1 MSAATDAVEQLPP
14 PTDSGEAVTPVL
26 AAWLS
31 EHAPPE
37 LRDALLAGLWAR
49 HEFGVKKYGQGLM
62 TNDGRKTA
70 VEVWQEILDALQ
82 YAQKAEMCGEAIDTP
97 LLAATLLL
105 LCRKVLRSDEAGDLD
120 AAARR
125 AYAAYNETGPMDRHW
140 KTFDGR
146 PVPAWD
152 ELPVVIQEK
161 WRAAVFAGAG
171 GRR

>member
-49 HEFGVKKYGQGLM
+49 HELGVKKYGQGLM

-70 VEVWQEILDALQ
+70 VEVWQELLDALQ

-105 LCRKVLRSDEAGDLD
+105 LCRKVLRSDEAGELD

-125 AYAAYNETGPMDRHW
+125 STCCTTRSCTTSTAPMPRRRCSCC
-140 KTFDGR
+140 GR
-146 PVPAWD
+146 WPG
-152 ELPVVIQEK
+152 
-161 WRAAVFAGAG
+161 GASVA
-171 GRR
+171 

>member
-14 PTDSGEAVTPVL
+14 PADSGEAVTPVL

-49 HEFGVKKYGQGLM
+49 HHSGHSPT

-70 VEVWQEILDALQ
+70 VEVWQELLDALQ

-97 LLAATLLL
+97 LISVTLLL
-105 LCRKVLRSDEAGDLD
+105 LCRKVLRSDEAGELD

-125 AYAAYNETGPMDRHW
+125 AYAAYNETGPKDRHW

-152 ELPVVIQEK
+152 DLPVVIQEK

>member
-14 PTDSGEAVTPVL
+14 PADSGEAVTPAL

-31 EHAPPE
+31 EYAPPE

-49 HEFGVKKYGQGLM
+49 HHSGHSPT

-70 VEVWQEILDALQ
+70 VEVWQELLVALQ

-97 LLAATLLL
+97 LISATLLL
-105 LCRKVLRSDEAGDLD
+105 LCRKVLRSNAEADVE

-125 AYAAYNETGPMDRHW
+125 AYAAYNEAGPPESAW

-146 PVPAWD
+146 PVPQWD
-152 ELPVVIQEK
+152 DLPERVREK